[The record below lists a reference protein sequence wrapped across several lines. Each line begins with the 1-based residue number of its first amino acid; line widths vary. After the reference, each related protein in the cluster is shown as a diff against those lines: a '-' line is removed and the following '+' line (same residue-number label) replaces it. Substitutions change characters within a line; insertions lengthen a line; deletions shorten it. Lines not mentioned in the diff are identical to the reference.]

1 MTVELRAVPGDPEL
15 LEATVDDVAMGTV
28 RLRVAGD
35 RAQMAAQVELIAGL
49 ELRHIED
56 VVLATVARAKELGAT
71 DVEFHSDS
79 LLLRHAAREV
89 GFGGA
94 LRVPLHGRVG
104 DVAPR
109 TSLRTSA
116 RTSATGPGEPDA
128 TAWLSARL
136 HELGVA
142 STPAR
147 RSRPLGRLATR
158 LSGGV
163 GDTLDVVVEW
173 APGRTFRISVPDRP
187 DIMPEGVAL
196 TADTAAAVLRRFPDQ
211 ADAAKAIRF
220 DRAEHGLKSGRYAGV
235 AQLSVPSI
243 HLTIGYVTTEH
254 LMQMMRARPPG
265 AVRTTS
271 ASPSSPYTV
280 VDATVAHELW
290 HQIESAF
297 EARHYALSMELRHQI
312 GLELGVQTLEHAV
325 KGANP
330 KAPPA
335 WQSAYRRLAAE
346 VSPYATTNA
355 REATAELFKLWW
367 CRNGPLPPVVARFG
381 ELVDQLLPPETALA

>member
-1 MTVELRAVPGDPEL
+1 MTVELRGVSSDPDL
-15 LEATVDDVAMGTV
+15 LEATVDGVETGMV
-28 RLRVAGD
+28 RLRVTGH
-35 RAQMAAQVELIAGL
+35 RAQMAALVEITEGL
-49 ELRHIED
+49 ELRHIVD
-56 VVLATVARAKELGAT
+56 IVLATVARAKELGAT
-71 DVEFHSDS
+71 DIELHGDS
-79 LLLRHAAREV
+79 LLLRYAARQV

-94 LRVPLHGRVG
+94 LRVPLQARVG
-104 DVAPR
+104 DVAPP

-116 RTSATGPGEPDA
+116 PGPGEPDA

-136 HELGVA
+136 RELGVA

-173 APGRTFRISVPDRP
+173 APGRTFTISVPDRP

-220 DRAEHGLKSGRYAGV
+220 DRAEHGLKSGRYAGL

-254 LMQMMRARPPG
+254 LMQMMRARPAA

-271 ASPSSPYTV
+271 ASPTSPYTV

-297 EARHYALSMELRHQI
+297 EARHYTSSMELRHQV

-335 WQSAYRRLAAE
+335 WQAAYRRLAAE

-367 CRNGPLPPVVARFG
+367 CRNGPLAPVVARFG
-381 ELVDQLLPPETALA
+381 ELVDQLLPPKTTVTGSP

>member
-15 LEATVDDVAMGTV
+15 LEATLDGVAMGAV
-28 RLRVAGD
+28 RLRVTGD
-35 RAQMAAQVELIAGL
+35 RAQMAAQVELVAGL
-49 ELRHIED
+49 ELRHIVD
-56 VVLATVARAKELGAT
+56 VVLGTVARAKDLGAT
-71 DVEFHSDS
+71 DVEFHGDS
-79 LLLRHAAREV
+79 LLLRHAARQV
-89 GFGGA
+89 GFVGA
-94 LRVPLHGRVG
+94 LRVPLSARV
-104 DVAPR
+104 DEVAPP
-109 TSLRTSA
+109 TPPGTSA
-116 RTSATGPGEPDA
+116 AGPGEPDA
-128 TAWLSARL
+128 AAWLSAKL

-163 GDTLDVVVEW
+163 GDTVDVVVEW
-173 APGRTFRISVPDRP
+173 APRRTVTISVPDRP

-254 LMQMMRARPPG
+254 LMAMMRARPLG
-265 AVRTTS
+265 VARTPS
-271 ASPSSPYTV
+271 ASPTSPYTV

-297 EARHYALSMELRHQI
+297 EARHYASSMELRHQV
-312 GLELGVQTLEHAV
+312 GLELGVETLEHAV

-330 KAPPA
+330 RAPPA

-367 CRNGPLPPVVARFG
+367 CATGPLPPVVARFG
-381 ELVDQLLPPETALA
+381 ELVDQLLPPKTAVP

>member
-1 MTVELRAVPGDPEL
+1 MTVELRPVPGDPDL
-15 LEATVDDVAMGTV
+15 LEAKVHDVEIGAV
-28 RLRVAGD
+28 RLEVTGGLAR
-35 RAQMAAQVELIAGL
+35 MAAQVDPAPGL
-49 ELRHIED
+49 ESQDIVDL
-56 VVLATVARAKELGAT
+56 VLATVTRAKKGGAT
-71 DVEFHSDS
+71 GVEFHCES
-79 LLLRHAAREV
+79 LLLRHAARQV

-94 LRVPLHGRVG
+94 LRVPLRARIDDIGRRTPAG
-104 DVAPR
+104 TTLRGSDQRER
-109 TSLRTSA
+109 TS
-116 RTSATGPGEPDA
+116 
-128 TAWLSARL
+128 WLSATL
-136 HELGVA
+136 NELGVA

-147 RSRPLGRLATR
+147 PSRSLRRLATR

-173 APGRTFRISVPDRP
+173 APGRTFTISVPDRP

-196 TADTAAAVLRRFPDQ
+196 TADTTAAVFRRFPDQ
-211 ADAAKAIRF
+211 ANAAKAIHF
-220 DRAEHGLKSGRYAGV
+220 DKAEHGLKSGRYAGV

-243 HLTIGYVTTEH
+243 HLTIGFVTTEFFI
-254 LMQMMRARPPG
+254 QMMQPRSTGTPRSSSAR
-265 AVRTTS
+265 
-271 ASPSSPYTV
+271 PSSPYTA

-297 EARHYALSMELRHQI
+297 EARHYALGMELRHQV

-325 KGANP
+325 KGASP
-330 KAPPA
+330 KATPA

-367 CRNGPLPPVVARFG
+367 CRNGPPAPVVARFG
-381 ELVDQLLPPETALA
+381 ELVDQMLPPKTPTA